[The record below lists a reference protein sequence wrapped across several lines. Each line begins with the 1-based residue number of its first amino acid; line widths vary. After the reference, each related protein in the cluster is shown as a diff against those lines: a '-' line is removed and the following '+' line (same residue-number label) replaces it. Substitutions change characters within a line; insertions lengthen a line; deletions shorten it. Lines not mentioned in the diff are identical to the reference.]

1 MVDQVDLYGLA
12 SDTALGRSPSKGEVE
27 ETPPTAGGDGDG
39 GIRLLPCTRVLTTS
53 NGKTT
58 THETMNGR
66 RLQ

>member
-1 MVDQVDLYGLA
+1 MVDHVDLYGLA
-12 SDTALGRSPSKGEVE
+12 SEAALGRSPSKWEVE
-27 ETPPTAGGDGDG
+27 ETPSTGGGNGDG